1 MCIVPN
7 GRVRSSIHLLMP
19 SSSQCGG
26 AARKPYIPVSSLTP
40 RAEEPIDEPLAWP
53 IGLSPLLTR
62 PDLSRPSR
70 LCLVSARLF
79 STLLDSSRLCS
90 TLLDSARLWSTLVD
104 SAQLWLCLARL
115 VYVSTLLNSVLTS
128 SDLSRPPWLCL
139 DRFDSARPLLDSAR
153 LGPTSALSEAMQ
165 MIRLD
170 DIPYRLYMHYRR
182 CLTSSRHGTSV

>member
-104 SAQLWLCLARL
+104 SGRLWSTRPNSGYVSPASFMSRLCSTLCSLAL
-115 VYVSTLLNSVLTS
+115 TFLAHLGYVSTASTLLA
-128 SDLSRPPWLCL
+128 LC
-139 DRFDSARPLLDSAR
+139 STLLDSAQ
-153 LGPTSALSEAMQ
+153 LQP
-165 MIRLD
+165 
-170 DIPYRLYMHYRR
+170 
-182 CLTSSRHGTSV
+182 